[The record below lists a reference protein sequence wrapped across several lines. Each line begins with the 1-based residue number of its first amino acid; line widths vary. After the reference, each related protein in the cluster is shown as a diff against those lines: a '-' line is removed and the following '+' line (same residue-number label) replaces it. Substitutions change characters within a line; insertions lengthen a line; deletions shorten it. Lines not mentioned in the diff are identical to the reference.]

1 MEDIILKE
9 DAINIIKD
17 VVGNNQGCSEIFLF
31 NEYRN
36 KGGTYQIHGRNDSTS
51 LTFEE
56 VLRSMVDLKM
66 LLKVEPDNSTS
77 LYYLT
82 NFIEKTVT
90 VSLPYVPTKCQGCRF
105 VAKTSECPMSHSKT
119 FYTCLLDL
127 HMDIEND
134 IFKGSKKNLYCPFN
148 K

>member
-1 MEDIILKE
+1 MEDIILKT
-9 DAINIIKD
+9 DAINIIKE

-31 NEYRN
+31 NEYKE
-36 KGGTYQIHGRNDSTS
+36 KGGTYRVHGRNDDVS

-56 VLRSMVDLKM
+56 VLKSMVDLKM
-66 LLKVEPDNSTS
+66 FLKVEPDNGTS

-90 VSLPYVPTKCQGCRF
+90 ISLPYIPKKCKGCRF
-105 VAKTSECPMSHSKT
+105 VTKTCDCSMAHAKTEHC
-119 FYTCLLDL
+119 CLLDL
-127 HMDIEND
+127 QLDISDD
-134 IFKGSKKNLYCPFN
+134 IYKGSKKNLYCPLN